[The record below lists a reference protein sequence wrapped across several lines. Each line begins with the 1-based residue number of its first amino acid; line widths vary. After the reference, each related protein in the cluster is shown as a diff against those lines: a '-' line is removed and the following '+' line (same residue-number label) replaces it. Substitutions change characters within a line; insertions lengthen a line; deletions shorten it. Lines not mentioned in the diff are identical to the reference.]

1 MPPHLTIDDV
11 RRGAEAAGMHLDSIG
26 KGAAFAGITPEEWVT
41 AILIA
46 VNTANESVGQR
57 MVAAWTTPVGA
68 DEPA

>member
-1 MPPHLTIDDV
+1 MPPHLTLDDV

-46 VNTANESVGQR
+46 VNEANMAVGER
-57 MVAAWTTPVGA
+57 MVAAFTIPVGG
-68 DEPA
+68 EG